1 MSNRLHVTRAQFLK
15 TCGALAAGAAL
26 EHAVC
31 ADDGSDASALEP
43 VSLKSWELVEFPER
57 RKFKEFIKVTASDG
71 SVGYSR
77 GLGGI
82 TSLEHAAQAVA
93 QTNLLDHEELYEVM
107 AGGGV
112 PPAQLK
118 VMDIACWDL
127 HARRLDKP
135 LHALLGTKKQEILR
149 YGDVRGQQPNFSP
162 QKYAQ
167 SVASYLE
174 RTGLRAT
181 KLHFPGAMGTEDSIP
196 FQHVM
201 TTLTAVREAV
211 GDDEILAWDPY
222 PRSAESATHSVEEAR
237 QMIRLMDELGYA
249 WFEGPLPPVPFET
262 QIPKYAQ
269 LLAEAKL
276 RIQAEGPRSP
286 IGDGTPFEVMK
297 TWVEAG
303 AVNQCSTDA
312 YIANGVTN
320 AWRMLEYARNHPE
333 KKLVI
338 NPHWAW
344 APHAHLVMAYDDT
357 VCPIAEFPM
366 TEDIPKEYL
375 DGPHLLAP
383 DWPGIYC
390 IA

>member
-1 MSNRLHVTRAQFLK
+1 M
-15 TCGALAAGAAL
+15 